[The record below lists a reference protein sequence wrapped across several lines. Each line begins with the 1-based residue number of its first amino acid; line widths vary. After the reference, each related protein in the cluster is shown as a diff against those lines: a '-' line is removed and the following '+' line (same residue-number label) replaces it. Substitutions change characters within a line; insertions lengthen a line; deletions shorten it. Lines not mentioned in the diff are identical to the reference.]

1 MIILPPPRRRSRDAM
16 ALPLCMREPDVSVA
30 RAGENRGSCA
40 KSAPGA
46 ADREDA
52 MTKPRL
58 FTVSLLTAAAS
69 LALSQ
74 PAAAQDDRGA
84 QLGKVHFETS
94 CNEAAQQRFD
104 RGMRYQHSFWYSAS
118 REIFEDVLKA
128 DPDCAIAY
136 WGIALSL
143 LNNPFIGTPPAS
155 NLPLGLAALEKGK
168 AVGAKTQRERDYVD
182 ALAVFYTGYDK
193 TDHRTRI
200 QAYVKAME
208 QLAQRYPNDDE
219 AQMYYALALN
229 VAAPPA
235 DKTYANQLKA
245 ASILEAIFQR
255 QPYHPGVAHYLIHT
269 YDYPAIASKGLDAAK
284 RYAEIAA
291 AAPHGLHMPSHIFT
305 RVGYWKES
313 IASNGASVREA
324 KAHKE
329 LHDQLHGMDYL
340 VYAHLQ
346 LAQDRQAKDVVDDMN
361 RIQGFNPEV
370 RTGPFAL
377 AASPARYMVERGDW
391 KGAAELPV
399 RPTRFAYVDAITHFA
414 RALGAARSGD
424 AAAAEKD
431 AAELAQMHKALQDA
445 KDNYWATEVE
455 VQRLAIAG
463 WIALAQGKSD
473 DALKFMGA
481 AADLEDKNEKSIVT
495 PGRILPARE
504 LLGDMLLELKQPAQ
518 ALKEYE
524 ASHVREPNRFRGFYG
539 AALAAEGAGD
549 RKKAA
554 DYYAK
559 LMDLAKKADS
569 QRPELARARAYVAQ
583 R

>member
-1 MIILPPPRRRSRDAM
+1 M
-16 ALPLCMREPDVSVA
+16 
-30 RAGENRGSCA
+30 
-40 KSAPGA
+40 
-46 ADREDA
+46 
-52 MTKPRL
+52 
-58 FTVSLLTAAAS
+58 AAAA
-69 LALSQ
+69 LALAQ
-74 PAAAQDDRGA
+74 PAAAQDDAGA

-94 CNEAAQQRFD
+94 CNAAAQQRFD

-143 LNNPFIGTPPAS
+143 LNNPFIGMPPAS
-155 NLPLGLAALEKGK
+155 NMPLGLAALEKGK
-168 AVGAKTQRERDYVD
+168 AVGAKTQRERDYID

-193 TDHRTRI
+193 SDHRTRI

-245 ASILEAIFQR
+245 AAILESIFQR

-269 YDYPAIASKGLDAAK
+269 YDYPAIANKGLGAAK

-313 IASNGASVREA
+313 IASNAASVREA

-329 LHDQLHGMDYL
+329 MHDQLHGMDYL

-346 LAQDRQAKDVVDDMN
+346 LAQDKQASDVIDDMN

-391 KGAAELPV
+391 KGAADLPV

-424 AAAAEKD
+424 LAAAKVDMAKL
-431 AAELAQMHKALQDA
+431 AELRDKLRAANDT
-445 KDNYWATEVE
+445 YWTE
-455 VQRLAIAG
+455 Q
-463 WIALAQGKSD
+463 
-473 DALKFMGA
+473 A
-481 AADLEDKNEKSIVT
+481 AADAEDQTEKSVVT
-495 PGRILPARE
+495 PGPLMPARE
-504 LLGDMLLELKQPAQ
+504 LYGAMLLESGMA
-518 ALKEYE
+518 KEAMAAFE
-524 ASHVREPNRFRGFYG
+524 ATLEKEPNRLGATIG
-539 AALAAEGAGD
+539 AAKAAEKAGDAGKARQYYARAVELASDADPVRSELAAA
-549 RKKAA
+549 RAF
-554 DYYAK
+554 
-559 LMDLAKKADS
+559 
-569 QRPELARARAYVAQ
+569 LARN
-583 R
+583 